1 VFGTALVLSLRC
13 RYRRAVATILRLLGF
28 VVSLEQQ
35 RNRAARGIVDGLLG
49 VIGRSDAND
58 LGHDA
63 RDFRRGVKLDL
74 ALAGLGGEV
83 AHQVFVGI
91 AEEVIAIRR
100 VAGYG
105 FSIVSNL

>member
-1 VFGTALVLSLRC
+1 MYLLHDGLQSGGRHVFGTALVLSLRC
-13 RYRRAVATILRLLGF
+13 RYRRA
-28 VVSLEQQ
+28 
-35 RNRAARGIVDGLLG
+35 ARGIVDPLLG
-49 VIGRSDAND
+49 VIGRADAND
-58 LGHDA
+58 LGDDA

-100 VAGYG
+100 VTSYG
-105 FSIVSNL
+105 FSMVSN

>member
-1 VFGTALVLSLRC
+1 MFGTALVLSLRC

-35 RNRAARGIVDGLLG
+35 RNRAARGIVDALLG
-49 VIGRSDAND
+49 VIGRADAND

-74 ALAGLGGEV
+74 ALAASG
-83 AHQVFVGI
+83 
-91 AEEVIAIRR
+91 IRR
-100 VAGYG
+100 HRRGGHRHPPGCRLWFLDG
-105 FSIVSNL
+105 FKLTKKG